1 MLKSVLTRV
10 DFPRPD
16 SPETDQYGNNGGLR
30 TMKLTDNHDVKVE
43 AFPDT
48 LAMPLV
54 WQVGESDESCQL
66 SAHNVSHVAGSSGGD
81 LGVGG

>member
-1 MLKSVLTRV
+1 
-10 DFPRPD
+10 
-16 SPETDQYGNNGGLR
+16 
-30 TMKLTDNHDVKVE
+30 MKLTDNHNVEVE

-54 WQVGESDESCQL
+54 WQVGESNESCQL